1 MTPRDAALGG
11 FAFLSVAL
19 LAVIALELTAA
30 AVPPPEAA
38 APARVTDLPAAV
50 VSDDSGLVPIILAR
64 PLFASDRRPTA
75 SAAAVAASDDMP
87 RLAGILIDGTQ
98 RSAIFQPS
106 GDGKPVTVAVG
117 DQIAGWRIQQIA
129 LDGVTLAGPKG
140 TQTLQPKAD
149 PALAAAAPAPVPVA
163 NPAQPNQR
171 QPNPRQYLPGGLQL
185 PPGVPNPFAGQVN
198 PTPGRPGVPQQPSRQ
213 PGGALVAPNRR

>member
-117 DQIAGWRIQQIA
+117 DQIAG
-129 LDGVTLAGPKG
+129 
-140 TQTLQPKAD
+140 
-149 PALAAAAPAPVPVA
+149 
-163 NPAQPNQR
+163 
-171 QPNPRQYLPGGLQL
+171 
-185 PPGVPNPFAGQVN
+185 
-198 PTPGRPGVPQQPSRQ
+198 
-213 PGGALVAPNRR
+213 